1 MESIKERKLNR
12 VTTFITDSQTSPEFL
27 EGVRAQGVKVIV
39 ANDGRV
45 GSMQE
50 ALNQDYGNNWQQ
62 AQDETTK

>member
-1 MESIKERKLNR
+1 